1 VTARVTA
8 QDPVPDRVGV
18 GLVGFGMA
26 GQSLHAPL
34 ITAEP
39 RLELRAVVTSKPDR
53 VHRELPD
60 VAVVPTA
67 SALLDDPAVELVV
80 VAVPNAAHHAVA
92 REALD
97 AGRHVVVDK
106 PFTVTTAEADDLIT
120 RARAGDRTLTVFHQR
135 RFDSDHLTIR
145 RVVDEGVLGRVSTYL
160 GRFDRFKPAGPARW
174 TDEDVP
180 GGGVLYDL
188 GAHLVDQ
195 ALCLFGAP
203 ATVWADLGT
212 QHPVGRAVD
221 YVHVVLGY
229 GALRAILHAG
239 SLVRAPGPRF
249 EVHGDRGSFVVDGM
263 DGQIAALLAGGRPG
277 DPGWGE
283 EPPDRRGTLTVDVA
297 GLASSARL
305 ARVPGAY
312 GDFYRETAAAVR
324 GEGPVP
330 VPAEQA
336 RDVIRVI
343 ECAVESSRDGRVVG
357 YR

>member
-1 VTARVTA
+1 MTA

-53 VHRELPD
+53 VHRDLPD

-67 SALLDDPAVELVV
+67 AALLDDPAVELIV

-106 PFTVTTAEADDLIT
+106 PFTVTTAEADDLIA

-160 GRFDRFKPAGPARW
+160 GRFDRFKPACRIAR
-174 TDEDVP
+174 
-180 GGGVLYDL
+180 
-188 GAHLVDQ
+188 
-195 ALCLFGAP
+195 
-203 ATVWADLGT
+203 
-212 QHPVGRAVD
+212 
-221 YVHVVLGY
+221 
-229 GALRAILHAG
+229 
-239 SLVRAPGPRF
+239 RAP
-249 EVHGDRGSFVVDGM
+249 
-263 DGQIAALLAGGRPG
+263 
-277 DPGWGE
+277 
-283 EPPDRRGTLTVDVA
+283 
-297 GLASSARL
+297 
-305 ARVPGAY
+305 
-312 GDFYRETAAAVR
+312 
-324 GEGPVP
+324 
-330 VPAEQA
+330 
-336 RDVIRVI
+336 
-343 ECAVESSRDGRVVG
+343 
-357 YR
+357 